1 MLENSCFSEGAGQM
15 KNIYDVIRQKE
26 EDLVRLQNEI
36 EALKIVIPLI
46 VVEQPERLERAEDPR
61 SIPQPTGTDVPLFSS
76 IRRESHFWQRDK

>member
-1 MLENSCFSEGAGQM
+1 MENSCFSEGAGQM

-61 SIPQPTGTDVPLFSS
+61 SIPQPTGADVPLFSS

>member
-1 MLENSCFSEGAGQM
+1 M